1 MLESEIAHFNSCE
14 LIPQHSKHSQTR
26 RLMESSEEE
35 ESDKDDLDDEP
46 PRKRANYGQVLSSS

>member
-1 MLESEIAHFNSCE
+1 MAESHKRDRRQAVLNSQLMKE
-14 LIPQHSKHSQTR
+14 
-26 RLMESSEEE
+26 LMESSEEE